1 MLAGSMLKAAVNLMA
16 GRSTAPE
23 TTKKIMEDFDKL
35 MNSGDPTQATE
46 ILKPEVR
53 TVVCGCLSCPP
64 LVVRAAPHECG
75 HATMATLYTTKKEVI
90 GATFSKQNQVQNLC
104 AIHDCGLGISAVTP
118 YSGKGLSAIGQCGG
132 EYGTTDVHTNSNGTA
147 APSRIVCV
155 QKRARGRPRIRP
167 PEEERK
173 HRDLGSYNLFVMKA
187 QNVAGPD
194 VKNHRAFMGLIGMFW
209 KVRTSHC
216 CG

>member
-1 MLAGSMLKAAVNLMA
+1 MLAGSMLKAAVNLIA

-64 LVVRAAPHECG
+64 LVVRATPHECS
-75 HATMATLYTTKKEVI
+75 HVMATRRYTTKKEVI

-104 AIHDCGLGISAVTP
+104 AIHDCALGSSRVTS
-118 YSGKGLSAIGQCGG
+118 YSGKGLSAIGHCGG
-132 EYGTTDVHTNSNGTA
+132 E
-147 APSRIVCV
+147 
-155 QKRARGRPRIRP
+155 
-167 PEEERK
+167 
-173 HRDLGSYNLFVMKA
+173 
-187 QNVAGPD
+187 
-194 VKNHRAFMGLIGMFW
+194 
-209 KVRTSHC
+209 
-216 CG
+216 